1 MGGGQIASLDG
12 HTGNITALAYSA
24 QGKWIVT
31 GSEDGTVRV
40 WDTRWV
46 RRCTRR
52 GLHPTFLSHVYHHAV
67 LFYLSSSIF
76 PSSMLFSFS
85 AREHAT

>member
-1 MGGGQIASLDG
+1 LLQQLVAIPFGRSRVRDTTDDSIWDIPSLSNTPVANLEG

-40 WDTRWV
+40 WDTRYV
-46 RRCTRR
+46 P
-52 GLHPTFLSHVYHHAV
+52 LPFQS
-67 LFYLSSSIF
+67 
-76 PSSMLFSFS
+76 
-85 AREHAT
+85 

>member
-1 MGGGQIASLDG
+1 MPSVPTRTLLQQLVVIPFGRLRTKGITNDSIWDIPSLSNTPVANLEG

-40 WDTRWV
+40 WDTRYA
-46 RRCTRR
+46 
-52 GLHPTFLSHVYHHAV
+52 LSPYQ
-67 LFYLSSSIF
+67 S
-76 PSSMLFSFS
+76 
-85 AREHAT
+85 